1 MLTNICALGP
11 HLIFNNTYL
20 VRHKV
25 GAKLNRIDVLVF
37 TANIT
42 AATATPPPG
51 DHYTPLYICMFKRL
65 ENLPLF
71 KFIFNVPMVPA
82 PSLSG

>member
-37 TANIT
+37 TAT
-42 AATATPPPG
+42 VTPPPG
-51 DHYTPLYICMFKRL
+51 EHYTPLYICMFKRL